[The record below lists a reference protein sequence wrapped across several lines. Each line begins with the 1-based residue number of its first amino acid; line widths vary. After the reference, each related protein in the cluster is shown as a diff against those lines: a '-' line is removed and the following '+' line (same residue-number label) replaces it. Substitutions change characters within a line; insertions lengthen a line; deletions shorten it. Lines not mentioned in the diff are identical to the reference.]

1 MSQNKHPEKY
11 EKVTCESCHKE
22 ISLKDSSLYF
32 PAIKAFS
39 DLIVTQKLNDQSKG
53 FKDTW
58 NGKSGQMPPIRCQQC
73 ISNKH
78 IIIADRKKQETHW
91 YLCFGWYNILY
102 YQDKTLHCKSCK
114 KDFLFSASEQ
124 QYWYEEAQIFTDVQP
139 KFCAPCRKKNRQ
151 QTAINKKLMSLTQKE
166 TFTKDDIEQIVE
178 IYTQLWNKTQA
189 GIYKAKLKQ
198 WLWIV

>member
-1 MSQNKHPEKY
+1 MLNTCDIWDIQNLKKNS
-11 EKVTCESCHKE
+11 KVICEICQKSIALTE
-22 ISLKDSSLYF
+22 SSLYLSCVRKF
-32 PAIKAFS
+32 LAMVEK
-39 DLIVTQKLNDQSKG
+39 QSKELSPHA
-53 FKDTW
+53 TRER
-58 NGKSGQMPPIRCQQC
+58 QHAMIPIQC
-73 ISNKH
+73 EQCMKERNTIPANRS
-78 IIIADRKKQETHW
+78 KQNIHG
-91 YLCFGWYNILY
+91 YLCYARDNILY

-124 QYWYEEAQIFTDVQP
+124 KYWYEEAQIFTDVQP

-166 TFTKDDIEQIVE
+166 TLTKDDIEQIVE

-198 WLWIV
+198 L